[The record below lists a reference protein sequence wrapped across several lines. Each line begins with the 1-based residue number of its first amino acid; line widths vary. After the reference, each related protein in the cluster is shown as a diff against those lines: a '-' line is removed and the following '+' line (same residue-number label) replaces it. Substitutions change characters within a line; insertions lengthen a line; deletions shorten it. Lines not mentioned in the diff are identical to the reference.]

1 MKDYEQIIVA
11 AGLAS
16 VAGLLLVYGFMFLQ
30 ESYEKKY
37 LYNIGCSRYW
47 NYSRNGVYMVNAKP
61 KLSTLPDNALVMEKL
76 MEKHPLV
83 SFVIL
88 PTVVLLLA
96 GGVIGVSMLFISMLL

>member
-1 MKDYEQIIVA
+1 
-11 AGLAS
+11 
-16 VAGLLLVYGFMFLQ
+16 
-30 ESYEKKY
+30 
-37 LYNIGCSRYW
+37 
-47 NYSRNGVYMVNAKP
+47 MVNAKP

-96 GGVIGVSMLFISMLL
+96 GGVIGVSMLFISMIL